1 MSISNHRGIEEPEP
15 PTEAEQ
21 FQAFKDRAKKSKV
34 VALELLGYSPL
45 FNPSTLGKRDKAKV
59 LAKMEEVF
67 AWTDEELT
75 AEFNDIV
82 LDKIL
87 NDKADYNSLTIEQSI
102 MVDERTPLIEQPVI
116 DCGGNIVEM
125 TDSKDIQ

>member
-1 MSISNHRGIEEPEP
+1 MSISNHRGIAEPEP

-21 FQAFKDRAKKSKV
+21 LQAFKNRAKQAKV
-34 VALELLGYSPL
+34 VALELLGYYPL
-45 FNPSTLGKRDKAKV
+45 LNPSTLSKRDKQKV
-59 LAKMEEVF
+59 LKKMEEVF
-67 AWTDEELT
+67 SWSDEELT

-87 NDKADYNSLTIEQSI
+87 NDRADYSSLPIENSVMI
-102 MVDERTPLIEQPVI
+102 DERTPLM

-125 TDSKDIQ
+125 TDFKDIQ

>member
-1 MSISNHRGIEEPEP
+1 MSDLSNHRGIAEPEP
-15 PTEAEQ
+15 PTEEEQ
-21 FQAFKDRAKKSKV
+21 LQAFKNRAKKSKV

-59 LAKMEEVF
+59 LAKMEEVY

-87 NDKADYNSLTIEQSI
+87 NDKADYSSLPIENSI
-102 MVDERTPLIEQPVI
+102 MVDERTPLM

-125 TDSKDIQ
+125 TDCKDIQ

>member
-1 MSISNHRGIEEPEP
+1 MSDLSNHRGIAEPEP
-15 PTEAEQ
+15 LTEEEQ
-21 FQAFKDRAKKSKV
+21 LRAFKDRAKQSKV
-34 VALELLGYSPL
+34 VALELLGYAPL
-45 FNPSTLGKRDKAKV
+45 LNPSTLSKRDKARV

-87 NDKADYNSLTIEQSI
+87 NDKADYSSLTIEQSSV
-102 MVDERTPLIEQPVI
+102 MVDERMPLM
-116 DCGGNIVEM
+116 DCGGNIIET
-125 TDSKDIQ
+125 TDATDIQ

>member
-1 MSISNHRGIEEPEP
+1 MSISNHRGIAEPEP

-21 FQAFKDRAKKSKV
+21 LQAFKNRAKQAKV
-34 VALELLGYSPL
+34 VALELLGYYPL
-45 FNPSTLGKRDKAKV
+45 LNPSTLSKRDKQKV
-59 LAKMEEVF
+59 LKKMEEVY
-67 AWTDEELT
+67 AWDDEELT

-87 NDKADYNSLTIEQSI
+87 NDKADYNSLPIEQSI

-116 DCGGNIVEM
+116 DCGGNVIET
-125 TDSKDIQ
+125 TDFKDIQ

>member
-1 MSISNHRGIEEPEP
+1 MSISNHRGITEPEP

-21 FQAFKDRAKKSKV
+21 LQAFKNRAKQAKV

-59 LAKMEEVF
+59 LAKMEEVY
-67 AWTDEELT
+67 AWDDEELT

-87 NDKADYNSLTIEQSI
+87 NDKADYNSLPIEQSI

-116 DCGGNIVEM
+116 DCGGNVIET
-125 TDSKDIQ
+125 TDFKDIQ